1 MMQGA
6 KQMDMTFVAPRFMQV
21 GGGSVG
27 RIADLLAKLG
37 LSRPLLVTDPFMVS
51 SGLVQHCKAYERLAV
66 QAAMSGSRETTI
78 RALVANPLVGQY
90 PVAEQLTDALLETNR
105 RFLTRFFPEG

>member
-1 MMQGA
+1 MSCSALPGLPDDAVVEVPCTVDREGA
-6 KQMDMTFVAPRFMQV
+6 HP
-21 GGGSVG
+21 
-27 RIADLLAKLG
+27 
-37 LSRPLLVTDPFMVS
+37 LSQRTLPLEM

>member
-51 SGLVQHCKAYERLAV
+51 SGLVQHCLEPLARNGIAV
-66 QAAMSGSRETTI
+66 TVFSETI
-78 RALVANPLVGQY
+78 PEEA
-90 PVAEQLTDALLETNR
+90 R
-105 RFLTRFFPEG
+105 RKLIVVEGLNGFG